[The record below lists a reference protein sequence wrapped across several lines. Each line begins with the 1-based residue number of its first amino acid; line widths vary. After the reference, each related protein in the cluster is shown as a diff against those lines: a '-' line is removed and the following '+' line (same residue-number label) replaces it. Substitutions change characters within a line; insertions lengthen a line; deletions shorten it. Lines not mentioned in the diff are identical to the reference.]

1 MIIVVGTHKGGS
13 GKSTVAVNLAVGAA
27 LQDERVMLIDAD
39 PIGTAS
45 RWVEDREASEHSPA
59 VHGVAKHGN
68 LKATLRAFDA
78 DYDHVIVD
86 VAGRDSQELRT
97 AMVLADLLI
106 IPVQPSQ
113 ADLDVLEGLAEV
125 VEAARDLNEDLDAR
139 IVLNRAPTHARSTA
153 VADARA
159 YVQSA
164 DIPFPVLD
172 AVLHERQVYRDV
184 FATGTGVLETNNAQA
199 RAEMRAL
206 TREVFA

>member
-13 GKSTVAVNLAVGAA
+13 GKSTVAVNLAVAASLSGA
-27 LQDERVMLIDAD
+27 RVMLVDAD

-45 RWVEDREASEHSPA
+45 RWVEDREANEHSPA
-59 VHGVAKHGN
+59 VHGVAKKGKLN
-68 LKATLRAFDA
+68 ITLRAFEA

-97 AMVLADLLI
+97 AMVTADLLL

-113 ADLDVLEGLAEV
+113 ADLDVLDSLADV
-125 VEAARDLNEDLDAR
+125 VEAARDLNDALEAR
-139 IVLNRAPTHARSTA
+139 VVLNRAPTHARSSA

-159 YVQSA
+159 YIESA
-164 DIPFPVLD
+164 DLPFPVLN

-184 FATGTGVLETNNAQA
+184 FATGTGVLESANAQA